1 MSEESVPQVI
11 VDTGDFA
18 NANARLD
25 DAEEKVEFAV
35 GEYFQRLGHQTG
47 RDVGI
52 LYGIILGLVILICFI
67 KWSIASYLMALFA
80 GLL

>member
-1 MSEESVPQVI
+1 MSEESVPQII

-18 NANARLD
+18 AANARLD

-47 RDVGI
+47 RDIGI
-52 LYGIILGLVILICFI
+52 LYGIILGLVILECFI
-67 KWSIASYLMALFA
+67 KWNIMSLFA